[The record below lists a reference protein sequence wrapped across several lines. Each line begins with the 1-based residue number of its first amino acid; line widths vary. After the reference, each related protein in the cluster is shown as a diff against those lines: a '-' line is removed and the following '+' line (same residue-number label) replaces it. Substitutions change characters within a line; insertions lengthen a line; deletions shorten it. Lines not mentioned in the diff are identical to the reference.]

1 MVLDLVAVGILV
13 LVMILCTIAVCF
25 DGLMELI
32 DCAKKAVAS
41 PRSKDLKMMSDD
53 RDQIFNRLGE
63 GCLV

>member
-1 MVLDLVAVGILV
+1 MVLDLVAVGILA
-13 LVMILCTIAVCF
+13 LVMLICTIAVCVE
-25 DGLMELI
+25 GLIELT
-32 DCAKKAVAS
+32 DYAKKTVAS